1 MVPQAQMLSTNQRRS
16 EDRENQKL
24 QKMHHLLL
32 MENQLPQKTSQ
43 SQLIKKK
50 TKKELLKNKKEEK
63 RKRID
68 QRSKID
74 QKLLLL

>member
-1 MVPQAQMLSTNQRRS
+1 MVPQAQMLKTNQRRS

-24 QKMHHLLL
+24 QKMHQLLL

-63 RKRID
+63 RRRID